1 MDDNISI
8 LSLLTKIIDSEEQI
22 IDSEEQIKVLQLI
35 SEDYQSEK
43 LLEKL
48 LGIGEE

>member
-8 LSLLTKIIDSEEQI
+8 LSLLTKL

-35 SEDYQSEK
+35 SEDYHSEK